1 MGVQTPPST
10 ELNSMITCI
19 PDNVYPDFTWVIS
32 DVFFCAYLGTGTVF
46 SVTPLNLNL
55 KEFKVSFILKLK

>member
-1 MGVQTPPST
+1 
-10 ELNSMITCI
+10 MITCI